1 MSGIRLDLHVHSVA
15 SPDSRATIEEVA
27 DAAAN
32 AGLHGFALTDH
43 NSIFGWQWISRIRER
58 FPRLLVVP
66 GVEVSTREGH
76 LLVYGVSQ
84 LPPLRR
90 PLEETVEWVERHGG
104 VSVLAHPLRF
114 AHGVGAA
121 LARRARVHAI
131 ESLNGHN
138 SEVTNARAE
147 LIAAH
152 RAIGTTGGSDAH
164 DGLSVGR
171 AFTEFPEEPG
181 SVDEV
186 LQSIRRSRIHGAGRS
201 LAPGERFRLGL
212 RTGLLRA
219 ARGFRPI

>member
-1 MSGIRLDLHVHSVA
+1 MSGLRIDLHVHSTA
-15 SPDSRATIEEVA
+15 SPDSRATIEQVA

-32 AGLHGFALTDH
+32 AGLNGFALTDH
-43 NSIFGWQWISRIRER
+43 NSILGWRWIDRIRER
-58 FPRLLVVP
+58 YPRLFVVP
-66 GVEVSTREGH
+66 GVEVSTKEGH
-76 LLVYGVSQ
+76 LLVYGVSE
-84 LPPLRR
+84 LPPIRR

-104 VSVLAHPLRF
+104 VAVLAHPLRL

-164 DGLSVGR
+164 DGESVGR
-171 AFTEFPEEPG
+171 AFTIFPEEPT
-181 SVDEV
+181 SIEEL
-186 LQSIRRSRIHGAGRS
+186 LQSIRRSRVHGGGRS